1 MRLTINLATRRYINL
16 PRLNALLVAGFVLVG
31 GLLLF
36 KVREIAYKQSDLARI
51 ASLSA
56 AADRRPGEGPAV
68 GEAQLKEL
76 AAQTALANALI
87 EKKSVNWLYL
97 LDSLEEVVP
106 EGVAITQLDPG
117 KRDRPLKLSGIARSF
132 ANVRVLMENLE
143 QSKKFSDVF
152 LMSQAETKVGQTQH
166 GVSFTIT
173 CKVNYR

>member
-16 PRLNALLVAGFVLVG
+16 PRLNAVLVACFVLVG

-36 KVREIAYKQSDLARI
+36 KVREIAYKQSELAQIR
-51 ASLSA
+51 SLSA

-76 AAQTALANALI
+76 ATQTSLANALI
-87 EKKSVNWLYL
+87 DKKSVNWLYI

-106 EGVAITQLDPG
+106 EGVAISQIDPG
-117 KRDRPLKLSGIARSF
+117 KRNEPLKLAGLARSF
-132 ANVRVLMENLE
+132 ANVRALMENLE
-143 QSKKFSDVF
+143 QNKKFSEVF
-152 LMSQAETKVGQTQH
+152 LISQSEIKVAQTQH
-166 GVSFTIT
+166 GVSFAIT